1 MEGPANTTVSVDPL
15 AKKVQ
20 VNGETVTLGRGEYQL
35 IEELSI
41 TPLTGVSYRDL
52 AASLSSIRGPVTTSQ
67 VKATVSSARR
77 KLRAAGVKSPLPEVA
92 GIGLK
97 LGR

>member
-1 MEGPANTTVSVDPL
+1 MEAQANTTLTVDPL
-15 AKKVQ
+15 AQEVQ
-20 VNGETVTLGRGEYQL
+20 VNGETVSLGRGEYRL
-35 IEELSI
+35 IEELSV
-41 TPLTGVSYRDL
+41 TPLTGISYRDL
-52 AASLSSIRGPVTTSQ
+52 AASLSSIRGPVTTRQ

-77 KLRAAGVKSPLPEVA
+77 KLRAAGVKSPLPDVA